1 MALWGSRDSFS
12 ITGTVDFTLNSTA
25 VVGTSTAFTTELE
38 LGDVIVSNNG
48 EKFKVVGIASNTAL
62 TISPAW
68 PNSNSLAQTITGQD
82 APKYL
87 AARDGTVQ
95 GIDAVFGVD
104 QTEALVNGKDP
115 GWVRVVQYTD
125 MHGTPRDKR
134 SVLVAMG
141 SITADAADDA
151 VYPDA
156 IITILTQP
164 QDSSANS
171 GDPASFTV
179 VASVDPV
186 GTTINYRWQESD
198 GANAFVNL
206 TDTGVYSNTDTPTLE
221 VANNAGLDGYVYRVQ
236 LSAAGV
242 SANTVSANALIIEV

>member
-12 ITGTVDFTLNSTA
+12 VTGTLAFVNTSSA
-25 VVGTSTAFTTELE
+25 VVGTSTAFLTELE
-38 LGDVIVSNNG
+38 VGDAIITSAGV
-48 EKFKVVGIASNTAL
+48 KYKVTGITSNTAL
-62 TISPAW
+62 TIQPAW
-68 PNSNSLAQTITGQD
+68 STANASGQTVTGQD
-82 APKYL
+82 VPKYL
-87 AARDGTVQ
+87 AARDRGVQ

-104 QTEALVNGKDP
+104 QTEALVNGEDP

-125 MHGTPRDKR
+125 MHGNPRDKR

-156 IITILTQP
+156 IITIVTQP

>member
-1 MALWGSRDSFS
+1 MALWGSRDSFA
-12 ITGTVDFTLNSTA
+12 ITGTVDFTLNST
-25 VVGTSTAFTTELE
+25 VVTGAGTSFTTELE
-38 LGDVIVSNNG
+38 VGDAIITDGGV
-48 EKFKVVGIASNTAL
+48 KFKVVGIANNTSL

-68 PNSNSLAQTITGQD
+68 PESTSLAQTVTGQD
-82 APKYL
+82 VPKYL
-87 AARDGTVQ
+87 AARDRGVQ

-104 QTEALVNGKDP
+104 LTEALVNNQDP

-125 MHGTPRDKR
+125 MHGNPRDKR

-156 IITILTQP
+156 IITIVSQP
-164 QDSSANS
+164 SSNTANS

-179 VASVDPV
+179 VASVNPV

-198 GANAFVNL
+198 GANAFVDL
-206 TDTGVYSNTDTPTLE
+206 TNTGVYANTDEPTL
-221 VANNAGLDGYVYRVQ
+221 NISDNTGLDGYIYRVQ